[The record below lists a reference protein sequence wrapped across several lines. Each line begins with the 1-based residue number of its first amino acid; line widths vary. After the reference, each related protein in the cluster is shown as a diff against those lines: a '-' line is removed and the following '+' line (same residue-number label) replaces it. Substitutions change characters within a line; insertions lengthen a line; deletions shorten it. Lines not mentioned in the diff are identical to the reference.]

1 MVKVGV
7 GFARD
12 LQSSELGVKAGK
24 EALANGELKKSELKF
39 ILAFCTNEV
48 NYESFFKGIQSI
60 VGKNV
65 PIIGGAAVG
74 VITNKNL
81 LYCKKVGAV
90 AFIESNDMDIAV
102 NFANGLKDSEFEAGK
117 KLLAG
122 VKDLEAKKLYLLFY
136 DSIKFCASPK
146 APPVLNASL
155 PLLNGLRSKIN
166 NGTPVIGA
174 GLTGDFDLGKAKL
187 FCGDTVKDDCA
198 VMAMLGGTFNYY
210 STIMHGCTPK
220 DGVYHTITKM
230 SGQFIYEVDN
240 RPIVEVINEA
250 YGNEDWQMQNPVGT
264 LTIGVN
270 HGGKYSDYSEGN
282 YVNRLICGVL
292 PDKSGIVLFEP
303 DLSEGTEFQ
312 FMLRDSI
319 RIIDT
324 TKKETEKLLLKIE
337 EDGQRPVFAFY
348 IDCAG
353 RTIYLSNNIKEE
365 ASEVQDVLNIH
376 NVPLLGFY
384 SGVEIA
390 PLLGE
395 SRGLDWTGVLL
406 IFTENYCD

>member
-1 MVKVGV
+1 MLKVGV

-12 LQSSELGVKAGK
+12 FKSYELGVNASKDAF
-24 EALANGELKKSELKF
+24 ENGNVEKSGLKLV
-39 ILAFCTNEV
+39 LAFCTTKV
-48 NYESFFKGIQSI
+48 NYESFLRGIQVV
-60 VGKNV
+60 VGEDV
-65 PIIGGAAVG
+65 PIIGGTAVG
-74 VITNKNL
+74 VITNDNL
-81 LYCKKVGAV
+81 LYCEKIGTV
-90 AFIESNDMDIAV
+90 AFFDSNDMDVAV
-102 NFANGLKDSEFEAGK
+102 NYVDGLKDSEFEAGK
-117 KLLAG
+117 KLLDG
-122 VKDLEAKKLYLLFY
+122 ITDLESIKLLLLFY
-136 DSIKFCASPK
+136 DSIKFCASPQ

-155 PLLNGLRSKIN
+155 PLLNGLRTKIKN
-166 NGTPVIGA
+166 STPIIGA
-174 GLTGDFDLGKAKL
+174 GLTGDFDLGAAKQ
-187 FCGDTVKDDCA
+187 FCGNAVKDDCA
-198 VMAMLGGTFNYY
+198 VLAVLRGDFKFY

-220 DGVYHTITKM
+220 DGVYHTITNM

-240 RPIVEVINEA
+240 RPIVDVINEA
-250 YGNEDWQMQNPVGT
+250 YGNEDWQQQNPVKT

-270 HGGKYSDYSEGN
+270 YGGKFSDYSEGN

-324 TKKETEKLLLKIE
+324 TKKETEKLLLKIQNE
-337 EDGQRPVFAFY
+337 GQKPVFAFY

-353 RTIYLSNNIKEE
+353 RTVKISNNIKEE
-365 ASEVQDVLNIH
+365 ASEVQDVLNLH
-376 NVPLLGFY
+376 GVPLLGFY

-406 IFTENYCD
+406 VFTEEYRV